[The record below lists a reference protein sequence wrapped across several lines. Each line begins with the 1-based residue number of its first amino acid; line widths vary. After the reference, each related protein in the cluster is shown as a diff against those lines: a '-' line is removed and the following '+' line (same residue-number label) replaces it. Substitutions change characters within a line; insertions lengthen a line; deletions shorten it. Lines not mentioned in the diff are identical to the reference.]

1 MRSNAIGAQSIEATL
16 WWQARA
22 VLSVSLMKVCVYAIA
37 LDEAKHV
44 EAFMATASEA
54 DLVVVADTG
63 SRDGTVDALTAA
75 GAVVHRISI
84 RPWRFDDA
92 RNAALALVPADV
104 DVCVSVDLD
113 EVLAPGWRSLLDAE
127 WEGATA
133 GTCHYVWSH
142 DADGRPGLT
151 FRADR
156 VHQRHGY
163 RWVNP
168 CHEVVVADRVI
179 ERKRPLSF
187 VLDHWPDP
195 SKPRSTYLDLL
206 EVGFAERPHDP
217 RSVHYLGREYMFVG
231 RYSDAVRLLTTHVTM
246 PESTWADERSASL
259 RFMGRCLLALQRERE
274 AQAAIR
280 EATEVAPWSREA
292 WSEYAG
298 IAYGQ
303 ELWQVCYE
311 AAKRALDITDP
322 STSVFLEPEAWGERV
337 HDIGSIAAWHLG
349 HWDESLTL
357 AEEAAVLAPHIE
369 RLRSNVAWIRAR
381 IEDVR

>member
-1 MRSNAIGAQSIEATL
+1 
-16 WWQARA
+16 
-22 VLSVSLMKVCVYAIA
+22 MKVCVYSIA
-37 LDEAKHV
+37 LDEAPHV
-44 EAFMATASEA
+44 DSFMATALEA
-54 DLVVVADTG
+54 DIVVVADTG
-63 SRDGTVDALTAA
+63 SRDGTVEALTAA

-92 RNAALALVPADV
+92 RNAALALVPADI

-113 EVLAPGWRSLLDAE
+113 EVLAPGWRALLDHE
-127 WEGATA
+127 WDGATA
-133 GTCHYVWSH
+133 GTCRYVWSH
-142 DADGRPGLT
+142 DEAGGAGLT

-179 ERKRPLSF
+179 ESKRPLSF

-195 SKPRSTYLDLL
+195 SKPRSTYVDLL
-206 EVGFAERPHDP
+206 ELGLAERPHDP

-231 RYSDAVRLLTTHVTM
+231 RYSDAVRLLTQHVTM
-246 PESTWADERSASL
+246 PEAKWADERSASF

-274 AQAAIR
+274 ALAAFR

-292 WSEYAG
+292 WAEYAG

-303 ELWQVCYE
+303 ERWRMCYD
-311 AAKRALDITDP
+311 AILKALEITDP
-322 STSVFLEPEAWGERV
+322 GTSVFLEPEAWSERV
-337 HDIGSIAAWHLG
+337 YDLGSIAAWHLG
-349 HWDESLTL
+349 HVDESLKL
-357 AEEAAVLAPHIE
+357 AEQAAALAPHIE
-369 RLRSNVAWIRAR
+369 RLRANVAWIKER
-381 IEDVR
+381 IEEDG